1 MVEASILTMN
11 DWILSLKQLPWTP
24 YYNQVPAVTTTPEA
38 SFALYWA
45 FGLTIAFTLFVYV
58 VEGYLDYRQLQSYRK
73 TDFPDALTQTVSSI
87 DNDVRAIMMKNKE
100 ETKSKEE
107 DATAEALEK
116 SLLLPQLQDKFRK
129 AQAYGLD
136 KIQFG
141 MIAAFYDVIESVAF
155 LFLGFAPY
163 VWDFSVQKGRDWFQ
177 LDEQRNEIYIS
188 LLFLG
193 FVTII
198 GTFTSLPFELY
209 STFQIERKHG
219 FNKQTL
225 GLFMM
230 DKIKGLFLTAMI
242 GAPFA
247 SLLLYIIKTGG
258 EYFYIYVWVFLFIFS
273 IIMMT
278 LVPVVIM
285 PMFNKY
291 EPLPEGTLKTRIF
304 ELADR
309 LKYPLTKVS
318 EELCQLQSPY
328 SCEIDE
334 QFWI

>member
-1 MVEASILTMN
+1 
-11 DWILSLKQLPWTP
+11 
-24 YYNQVPAVTTTPEA
+24 
-38 SFALYWA
+38 
-45 FGLTIAFTLFVYV
+45 
-58 VEGYLDYRQLQSYRK
+58 
-73 TDFPDALTQTVSSI
+73 
-87 DNDVRAIMMKNKE
+87 
-100 ETKSKEE
+100 
-107 DATAEALEK
+107 
-116 SLLLPQLQDKFRK
+116 
-129 AQAYGLD
+129 
-136 KIQFG
+136 
-141 MIAAFYDVIESVAF
+141 
-155 LFLGFAPY
+155 
-163 VWDFSVQKGRDWFQ
+163 
-177 LDEQRNEIYIS
+177 
-188 LLFLG
+188 
-193 FVTII
+193 
-198 GTFTSLPFELY
+198 
-209 STFQIERKHG
+209 
-219 FNKQTL
+219 
-225 GLFMM
+225 M

-334 QFWI
+334 QF